1 MIQGRP
7 AMHWILDK
15 VLRLSAALVAVVSL
29 ILVVVLGWMALVSSP
44 VVSIFIVLIGCA
56 PGLFILW
63 ASCAY
68 WPANAY
74 PLSQLRG
81 RPRAILIIVYLA
93 GLCGCAYAAM
103 RLVVAA
109 LKIVLYLILMARPHS

>member
-7 AMHWILDK
+7 AKYWILDK
-15 VLRLSAALVAVVSL
+15 VLRLSAALVAIVFL
-29 ILVVVLGWMALVSSP
+29 ILVVLFAWMALVTSA
-44 VVSIFIVLIGCA
+44 VLSIFIVLIGWA
-56 PGLFILW
+56 PGLFLLW

-74 PLSQLRG
+74 PLSQLRA
-81 RPRAILIIVYLA
+81 RPRAILVIVYLA

-103 RLVVAA
+103 RLIVAA
-109 LKIVLYLILMARPHS
+109 LNIVLYLVLLARHHS